1 MSGMS
6 TTTKDGIELGE
17 LAPIVLFVHRRAD
30 HAQQTL
36 EALKANDLA
45 DQSVLYIYSDCPR
58 HMALAEDVRKV
69 EEVRAVIRREQWCKD
84 VHFIEAEHNKGLVA
98 SFVEGIT
105 DAVNRYGRVIVL
117 EEDQVTSRG
126 FLLFMNQALELY
138 KDEPRVMH
146 VSGYMFP
153 ASFQSKN
160 TTFFLDVETCPG
172 WGTWKRAW
180 DLYNHDADDHLRYF
194 GTSRKRRH
202 KFDIEGRAR
211 FYPQLEKNAGGR
223 AYSWAVRWYASC
235 TRIGGLSLF
244 PAQSLVQNI
253 GCDDS
258 GLHCGGTRMYDVEL
272 VDYLPVERVPIE
284 EDVAI
289 RNAVGDHIKSHL
301 PSRRAYNVSR
311 TLLAISELSGV
322 YGAWRLLRR
331 LIRKAF
337 PELAGLGRFTT
348 IDGAPMPQR
357 SGVTISP
364 KARVPA
370 ACLLAETSIGDYSSV
385 GESCSLS
392 KTAVGKFCTIG
403 RGVVCGWG
411 VHPTD
416 GLATSPMFYS
426 ISEQNG
432 TTLSA
437 TNKVQ
442 ERKPVTIGNDVFV
455 GMNAVILDGVTIGD
469 GAVVEVGSVVSED
482 VEPYAVVAGN
492 PARTIRYRFSEE
504 QIRELQ
510 RIRWW
515 DWPEERLAEVEKSFF
530 DVEGFVERNRPRPES
545 AETPATPSGSP
556 TDSSE
561 PRELPDPAAGRKG
574 A

>member
-1 MSGMS
+1 MNMS
-6 TTTKDGIELGE
+6 KKEGIELGE
-17 LAPIVLFVHRRAD
+17 LAPIVLFVHRRTE
-30 HAQQTL
+30 HAQRTL

-58 HMALAEDVRKV
+58 HLALPEDIAKV
-69 EEVRAVIRREQWCKD
+69 EEVRSVIRRERWCKQ
-84 VHFIEAEHNKGLVA
+84 VHIIEAEHNKGLVA

-105 DAVNRYGRVIVL
+105 NAVNRHGRVIVL

-153 ASFQSKN
+153 ASFQTKN

-180 DLYNHDADDHLRYF
+180 DLYNHDADDHLRYYNA
-194 GTSRKRRH
+194 SRQRRR
-202 KFDIEGRAR
+202 KFDVEGRAR
-211 FYPQLEKNAGGR
+211 FFPQLEKNAGGR
-223 AYSWAVRWYASC
+223 QYSWAVRWYASC
-235 TRIGGLSLF
+235 SRVGGLSLF
-244 PAQSLVQNI
+244 PARSLVKNI
-253 GCDDS
+253 GCDDT

-272 VDYLPVERVPIE
+272 VDYLPIEPVPIE
-284 EDVAI
+284 EDLAI

-301 PSRRAYNVSR
+301 PSRRAHNVKM
-311 TLLAISELSGV
+311 TLLTVAKLSGL

-337 PELAGLGRFTT
+337 PELAGLGRFMT
-348 IDGAPMPQR
+348 IDGVPMPQR
-357 SGVTISP
+357 RGVTISP

-370 ACLLAETSIGDYSSV
+370 ACLLAEASVGDYSSV

-392 KTAVGKFCTIG
+392 KTAIGKFCTIG

-416 GLATSPMFYS
+416 GLSTSPMFYS
-426 ISEQNG
+426 LSEQNG
-432 TTLSA
+432 TTLSG

-442 ERKPVTIGNDVFV
+442 ERKPITIGNDVFV

-469 GAVVEVGSVVSED
+469 GAVVEAGSVVVGD
-482 VEPYAVVAGN
+482 VDPYAVVAGN
-492 PARTIRYRFSEE
+492 PARRIRYRFSDDA
-504 QIRELQ
+504 IRQLQ

-530 DVEGFVERNRPRPES
+530 DVEGFVARNAPVATS
-545 AETPATPSGSP
+545 PAVSLKPLDAP
-556 TDSSE
+556 ADSSE
-561 PRELPDPAAGRKG
+561 PEEKPGHVTK
-574 A
+574 